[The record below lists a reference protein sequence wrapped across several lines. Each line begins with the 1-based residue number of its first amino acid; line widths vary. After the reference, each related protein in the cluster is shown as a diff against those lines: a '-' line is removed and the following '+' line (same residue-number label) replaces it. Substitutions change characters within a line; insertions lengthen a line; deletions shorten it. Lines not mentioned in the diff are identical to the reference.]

1 MSTIGEQYGWAPVAV
16 TPQQEKTG
24 TPGPGGLLDE
34 RGLLSLLHQY
44 HSKAGLREWVEQGY
58 YGDITAGAY
67 EKLYGEAR
75 PEDFVVNYNP
85 DFVDSITVSKNRT
98 RRGALQN
105 DPDYDGYQAPRNAG
119 EAATINGRE
128 AKVNYR
134 TPADM
139 TPEEQGIFNAA
150 PTPAAPAP
158 AAPAPAAVGPQPN
171 PAPTQ
176 LPWDSTIPLPWNGMM
191 TPMQPPVASEP
202 ASFEFQLGDASNFW
216 TSPRATNRSG
226 GDLGTF
232 NQVVAGA
239 LDILTT
245 RENERADWASID
257 DVDMGGFVDPRNPTQ
272 NVQQFDITYDKGPL
286 KAAADHIKQQAQE
299 MGIDLVT
306 LDDGKPYFY
315 NTGISA
321 LNDELYGDAWRGDN
335 SFSKTPGTYE
345 TPVESAGF
353 LDYLSAL
360 APMLAAGLI
369 SPALAAQFGLQGSIG
384 LGVTAAGVNAGT
396 QALLNG
402 GDVDWGDAAVSG
414 VVAGAGDWLGN
425 SGLFDGQPQPNVD
438 VVPGSGQFVPNT
450 LDPSVA
456 APGGGPIGSLAE
468 YPAGLSPTDLA
479 IAAATGPAPNVST
492 VSPWVDPT
500 DPRVIMNLTD
510 SVGGNG
516 SVVGSI
522 FGSDFPGLL
531 GAGLGAYNT
540 VNEQRID
547 TGQGL
552 LGDITGPGGRLDQ
565 IILDIPGGGQPPET
579 PPVVQ
584 QDQQAGGGGAGGG
597 GGNVG
602 SGANAGGSS
611 GGGAVS
617 GGGASGGANADGPYG
632 SETGTS
638 DWIISGRGD
647 QGEWV
652 WTNQA
657 TGDTYTT
664 AAPDYDN
671 PPKPLFDQDGNKIE
685 DGENRVPWLL
695 TDRDGNVVFDMDI
708 FDSTVLREG
717 WNQIDPEGTLDGDMT
732 PTDQIE
738 SVVVGYENSGQYND
752 RGDYV
757 IRNSDGEIIQTIP
770 ADIANGNINEVI
782 DGEVINNGDE
792 ISEDE
797 GPADM
802 PLPILTDDISDLDSD
817 NVADI
822 IADVDPDVVVDDP
835 ADQIIDTGDTDTDN
849 DTDTGDTGDGDDND
863 GDGGDS
869 GDGDD
874 GEGDDGDNGDGDGD
888 DGTGDGDGGDGPG
901 GTGTGGIL
909 GAAAGDSDLL
919 QFTAGDYA
927 ASLPANLRG
936 LMDYV
941 AALRARLR

>member
-1 MSTIGEQYGWAPVAV
+1 MNTIGEQHGWAPVAV

-85 DFVDSITVSKNRT
+85 DFVDSITVTKNRT

-150 PTPAAPAP
+150 PAPTPAV
-158 AAPAPAAVGPQPN
+158 PAPAAVGPQPN

-216 TSPRATNRSG
+216 QSPRATNRSG

-299 MGIDLVT
+299 MGINLVT

-456 APGGGPIGSLAE
+456 APGGSPFGSLAE
-468 YPAGLSPTDLA
+468 YPAGMSPTDLA

-510 SVGGNG
+510 DVGGNG

-531 GAGLGAYNT
+531 GAGWGAYNT

-547 TGQGL
+547 TGQGM
-552 LGDITGPGGRLDQ
+552 LGDITGPGGRLDPT
-565 IILDIPGGGQPPET
+565 ILGIPGGGQPPAT
-579 PPVVQ
+579 PPVE
-584 QDQQAGGGGAGGG
+584 QQAGGGGAAGGG
-597 GGNVG
+597 GGE
-602 SGANAGGSS
+602 A
-611 GGGAVS
+611 GGGAA
-617 GGGASGGANADGPYG
+617 GGGAGGASGDERYVYENGVWVDTASGDIINGP
-632 SETGTS
+632 
-638 DWIISGRGD
+638 
-647 QGEWV
+647 GEE
-652 WTNQA
+652 
-657 TGDTYTT
+657 GDTMT
-664 AAPDYDN
+664 AEELADAW
-671 PPKPLFDQDGNKIE
+671 Q
-685 DGENRVPWLL
+685 
-695 TDRDGNVVFDMDI
+695 
-708 FDSTVLREG
+708 S
-717 WNQIDPEGTLDGDMT
+717 
-732 PTDQIE
+732 
-738 SVVVGYENSGQYND
+738 
-752 RGDYV
+752 GDYSWGTTQPV
-757 IRNSDGEIIQTIP
+757 VQDPSDDVNT
-770 ADIANGNINEVI
+770 GNE
-782 DGEVINNGDE
+782 D
-792 ISEDE
+792 SEDE

-802 PLPILTDDISDLDSD
+802 PLPILTDDLNDIDSD
-817 NVADI
+817 NVADV
-822 IADVDPDVVVDDP
+822 IADVDSDIISNDDA
-835 ADQIIDTGDTDTDN
+835 ADQIIDTGDNNADG
-849 DTDTGDTGDGDDND
+849 DTGDTGDSDNGDGDTGDGDTGDGDNND